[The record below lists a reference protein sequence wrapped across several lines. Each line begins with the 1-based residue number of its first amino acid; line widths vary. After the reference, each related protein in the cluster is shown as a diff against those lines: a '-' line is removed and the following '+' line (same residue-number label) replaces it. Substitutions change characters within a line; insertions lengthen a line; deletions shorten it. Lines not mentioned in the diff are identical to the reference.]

1 MIGQSTDAPTVLR
14 AYGFEM
20 DESLLAQTL
29 ANWEDHYCREWLMLA
44 LVEAL
49 HQGRY
54 KLMSVGQILVCWA
67 RRGEPRIS
75 FDRDFQRMVL
85 AEDWQPIVTPL
96 PLVLP
101 ILRSEERIPVVAS
114 RVELKLRALVG
125 LAV

>member
-1 MIGQSTDAPTVLR
+1 VIGQDTDAPAVLR

-20 DESLLAQTL
+20 DESRLVQTL
-29 ANWEDHYCREWLMLA
+29 ADWEEHYGREWLMLA

-54 KLMSVGQILVCWA
+54 KLMSIGQILVCWT

-85 AEDWQPIVTPL
+85 AEDWQPIVAPPPL
-96 PLVLP
+96 
-101 ILRSEERIPVVAS
+101 ILQALKSEERMPVVAS
-114 RVELKLRALVG
+114 QVELKLRALVG
-125 LAV
+125 LAI

>member
-1 MIGQSTDAPTVLR
+1 VIEQDTDAPAVLR

-20 DESLLAQTL
+20 DESRLAKTL
-29 ANWEDHYCREWLMLA
+29 ADWEEHYGREWVMLA

-54 KLMSVGQILVCWA
+54 KLMSIGQILVCWV

-85 AEDWQPIVTPL
+85 AEDWQPIVAPL
-96 PLVLP
+96 PLVLHE
-101 ILRSEERIPVVAS
+101 LKSAERMPVVAS

>member
-1 MIGQSTDAPTVLR
+1 VIGQSTDAPTVLR

-20 DESLLAQTL
+20 DESCLTRTL
-29 ANWEDHYCREWLMLA
+29 ADWEGHYGREWLMLA

-54 KLMSVGQILVCWA
+54 KLMSIGQILVCWE

-85 AEDWQPIVTPL
+85 AEDWQPIVAPA

-101 ILRSEERIPVVAS
+101 ERRIEERIPVMAS

>member
-1 MIGQSTDAPTVLR
+1 MIGQDTDAPAVLR

-20 DESLLAQTL
+20 DESRLAKTL
-29 ANWEDHYCREWLMLA
+29 ADWEAHYSREWLMLA

-54 KLMSVGQILVCWA
+54 KLMSIGQILVCWA

-85 AEDWQPIVTPL
+85 AEDWQPIVAPL

-101 ILRSEERIPVVAS
+101 VLKIEERIPVAAS

>member
-1 MIGQSTDAPTVLR
+1 VIGQDTDAPTVLR

-20 DESLLAQTL
+20 DESRLTRTL
-29 ANWEDHYCREWLMLA
+29 AEWEEGYGREWMILA

-54 KLMSVGQILVCWA
+54 KLMSIGQILICWK

-75 FDRDFQRMVL
+75 FDRGFQRMVL
-85 AEDWQPIVTPL
+85 AEDWQPIVAPL
-96 PLVLP
+96 PLILP
-101 ILRSEERIPVVAS
+101 ERRIEERVPVVAS